1 MIINLARQAG
11 DALGLENIGDG
22 VMFEGG
28 QPQPGVIVTF
38 THEGQEISARITEV
52 TASPD
57 DPTGE
62 EPIVTMVEID
72 RPALDQESESTL
84 QKLPPASDL
93 FEADAPGQPDHL
105 PPRKPV

>member
-1 MIINLARQAG
+1 MIINLARRDG
-11 DALGLENIGDG
+11 DALVLEDIGDG

-38 THEGQEISARITEV
+38 THEGQEISARIAEV

-57 DPTGE
+57 D

-72 RPALDQESESTL
+72 RPALDQESESAL
-84 QKLPPASDL
+84 EKLPPESDL
-93 FEADAPGQPDHL
+93 FELDAPGQPDHL